1 MCLLIA
7 AAHARTAAQD
17 IFTFEMLHEK
27 FRDQLRSSTSAPVE
41 VEGGGI
47 GMVRCTREVL
57 RSVSLFLVYLQVV
70 LNLFPMYRRSRC
82 S

>member
-1 MCLLIA
+1 
-7 AAHARTAAQD
+7 
-17 IFTFEMLHEK
+17 MLHET

-57 RSVSLFLVYLQVV
+57 KSVRAI
-70 LNLFPMYRRSRC
+70 LNAQI
-82 S
+82 